1 MGKLSLC
8 LAGAC
13 LAGAWCSP
21 ALGQSSPALLCRAS
35 ALPGS
40 VHADGIAEL
49 VADIVLT
56 CTADPSALP
65 QIRPDLQ
72 LDVEVALNVSV
83 TNRRDFGPGSDV
95 TSAVLVVNGNDC
107 PNPSSEGAAFGSC
120 GAPSSVVQDP
130 QYGRL
135 DGVNRLQWAG
145 VALPFPGAL
154 RAEPE
159 GADNPSIVTIRIR
172 GIHGNASQ
180 MRLSGGGSRSGAPLM
195 ASVSIDPG
203 AGAGI
208 VVQNSPLAVAHP
220 FTGLILGEPDGET
233 ATVCLD
239 EDRGSATVH
248 LQEGF
253 PNAFGAR
260 GQDGADPR
268 PNSTGGR
275 AARILL
281 EFRGIP
287 DGIDVQLPS
296 IVACHQPQFDGSALR
311 DALTLGLVSGHDRN
325 GSGGSASTASGT
337 AAGETSLLLTEG
349 EAHAVYEVRAQDRYR
364 VEDCHIPVLFEA
376 DTILERKAH
385 GRVSASFAPR
395 SSVLV
400 ASRDAPQPRFA
411 AEVGMSESRMDFAA
425 CRTTLMFPFVTNQA
439 GFDTGVVITHGSPSA
454 LIGGTGR
461 ERTGSCDL
469 HYFGATPDTSQFLLV
484 QHSTSIDAGEQL
496 VMTVSSG
503 NSAQNILGTNQFEG
517 YIMAV
522 CGFPE
527 ARGYAFISDGF
538 GGIADLAMGYLAPII
553 STDAEGSRIA
563 PSDSEGP

>member
-1 MGKLSLC
+1 M
-8 LAGAC
+8 
-13 LAGAWCSP
+13 
-21 ALGQSSPALLCRAS
+21 
-35 ALPGS
+35 
-40 VHADGIAEL
+40 HADGIAEQ
-49 VADIVLT
+49 VADIVLA
-56 CTADPSALP
+56 CTAEPSALP
-65 QIRPDLQ
+65 QIRPDLR
-72 LDVEVALNVSV
+72 LDVEVALNASV
-83 TNRRDFGPGSDV
+83 TNRLDFGRGSDV
-95 TSAVLVVNGNDC
+95 TNAVLVVNGNAC
-107 PNPSSEGAAFGSC
+107 PDPGSEGAVFGSC
-120 GAPSSVVQDP
+120 GAPSGVVQDP

-135 DGVNRLQWAG
+135 DQVNRLQWAG

-154 RAEPE
+154 RAESQE
-159 GADNPSIVTIRIR
+159 AANPSIVTMRIR
-172 GIHGNASQ
+172 GIRGNASQ
-180 MRLSGGGSRSGAPLM
+180 MRLSGGASRSGAPLM

-203 AGAGI
+203 SGPGS
-208 VVQNSPLAVAHP
+208 VVQNSPLAVAYP
-220 FTGLILGEPDGET
+220 LTGLIPGEPDGVT
-233 ATVCLD
+233 GTVCLD

-253 PNAFGAR
+253 PNAFGVR
-260 GQDGADPR
+260 GQESVGPR
-268 PNSTGGR
+268 PDSTHGQ

-296 IVACHQPQFDGSALR
+296 VVACHQPQFDGSALR

-325 GSGGSASTASGT
+325 GSGGSASAASS
-337 AAGETSLLLTEG
+337 AAGDETSLPLTEG
-349 EAHAVYEVRAQDRYR
+349 EAHAVYEVLAQDPGQ

-400 ASRDAPQPRFA
+400 ASSDAPQARFA
-411 AEVGMSESRMDFAA
+411 ADVGMSESRIDFAA
-425 CRTTLMFPFVTNQA
+425 CRTTLVFPFVTNQT
-439 GFDTGVVITHGSPSA
+439 GFDTGLVITHGSPGA
-454 LIGGTGR
+454 LIGSTGR

-469 HYFGATPDTSQFLLV
+469 HYFGSTADTPQFLLV

-496 VMTVSSG
+496 VMTLSAG
-503 NSAQNILGTNQFEG
+503 NSAQNILGTSQFEG

-538 GGIADLAMGYLAPII
+538 GGLADLAMGYLAPII
-553 STDAEGSRIA
+553 STDAEGGRIA
-563 PSDSEGP
+563 PSDSVGP